1 MAQVNTSKRYD
12 VPGEEMWERIG
23 DPARIYEWHPAIE
36 ATEMLDGG
44 KTRIDTLGDGGRV
57 VETILEQ
64 GERYHSYRIDESP
77 LPVDNLV
84 GTVRVRDEGETA
96 CRVEWQATFEPA
108 GIPEGEAVELVGGI
122 FQAGLDAL

>member
-1 MAQVNTSKRYD
+1 
-12 VPGEEMWERIG
+12 MWERIG

-64 GERYHSYRIDESP
+64 GERHHSYRIDKSP
-77 LPVDNLV
+77 LPFDNLV
-84 GTVRVRDEGETA
+84 GTLRVRDEGETA
-96 CRVEWQATFEPA
+96 CV
-108 GIPEGEAVELVGGI
+108 VG
-122 FQAGLDAL
+122 

>member
-64 GERYHSYRIDESP
+64 GERLHSYRIDESP

-84 GTVRVRDEGETA
+84 GTVSVRDEGEAA
-96 CRVEWQATFEPA
+96 CVVKWEATFEPA